1 MKPQPQPTE
10 APAEDTS
17 ASPESSYVSSSAVTS
32 PQASQWTNGSI
43 ATDDFSPTAFSTSC
57 STFSHHGLAR
67 LSTLESFSDICHER
81 WDLLDYCKLA
91 SFLCGTH
98 FANSPLVFR
107 NVLGQVSETGHFDN
121 IAWPGSIMARHILE
135 RKSPSQVLLAISSLC
150 RDHDAG
156 HQQPTSETIALML
169 RGILLLKEQLQKSDG
184 INGDSILTM
193 TNLWTYEAVL
203 GFDIVDNMTTQ
214 STRAN
219 TAASLQSIQTHID
232 GLRRSITHMGGLNH
246 LPPEAMWSV
255 AW

>member
-81 WDLLDYCKLA
+81 WDLLDYL
-91 SFLCGTH
+91 
-98 FANSPLVFR
+98 FR

-121 IAWPGSIMARHILE
+121 IAWPGSIMARHILK

-219 TAASLQSIQTHID
+219 SAASLQSIQTHID